1 LTTIYLDHQATTPMH
16 PKVQQVM
23 FDCMTN
29 TIGNP
34 HSADHTYGW
43 EARDVVEKARSQ
55 IADLIGCES
64 TEIVFT
70 SGATEAN
77 NTAIKSLIS
86 NNSTRKK
93 IVVSAIEHKCVLE
106 ATYALELHGYEVIK
120 APVTDDGS
128 IDLNAL
134 EKILTQ
140 DVALVSIM
148 SVNNEIGTIQPIKE
162 ITKMAHRCGI
172 FVHSDAAQSPM
183 CSGVDFLSLSSHK
196 MMGPKGIGCLYVS
209 QQSNEFLRPLLSG
222 GGQEDSRRS
231 GTLAPFLCAGFGE
244 AAQIL
249 RTEGKEIRTSIK
261 NSRDL
266 FWMTLSSLVPNA
278 VKLVGAPL
286 TARHCG
292 NLNVMFNQKA
302 HDLLMRLQPY
312 IAASTGAACAS
323 GSIEPS
329 HVLEAIG
336 LEREQ
341 AENCIRFSFGP
352 HEDNQNIK
360 DSVLFLSSQLQ
371 SNSIKA
377 KV

>member
-1 LTTIYLDHQATTPMH
+1 MASIYLDHQATTPMH
-16 PKVQQVM
+16 PKVHQVM
-23 FDCMTN
+23 LDCMIN

-34 HSADHTYGW
+34 HSADHKYGW
-43 EARDVVEKARSQ
+43 EAHEVVEYARSQ

-64 TEIVFT
+64 AEIVFT

-77 NTAIKSLIS
+77 NTVIKSLIT

-106 ATYALELHGYEVIK
+106 AAYALKLHGYEVIK
-120 APVTDDGS
+120 VPVTDDGS
-128 IDLNAL
+128 IDLNIL
-134 EKILTQ
+134 ERILTQ

-162 ITKMAHRCGI
+162 ITKMAHRYGI
-172 FVHSDAAQSPM
+172 LAHSDAAQSPM
-183 CSGVDFLSLSSHK
+183 HSSIDVDELGVDFLSLSSHK

-222 GGQEDSRRS
+222 GGQEDGRRS
-231 GTLAPFLCAGFGE
+231 GTLAPFLCAGFEE
-244 AAQIL
+244 AAKIL
-249 RTEGKEIRTSIK
+249 TAEGQEIRTSIK

-266 FWMTLSSLVPNA
+266 FWMTLSSSARNA

-286 TARHCG
+286 TERHCG
-292 NLNVMFNQKA
+292 NLNVMFDQNA
-302 HDLLMRLQPY
+302 HDLLMKLQPQ
-312 IAASTGAACAS
+312 IAASTGSACAS
-323 GSIEPS
+323 GSIDPS

-336 LEREQ
+336 LERAE

-352 HEDNQNIK
+352 SENRQSII
-360 DSVLFLSSQLQ
+360 DSAHFLSTQL
-371 SNSIKA
+371 I
-377 KV
+377 

>member
-1 LTTIYLDHQATTPMH
+1 MTSIYLDHQATIPLH
-16 PKVQQVM
+16 PKVRDVM
-23 FDCMTN
+23 LDCMKN
-29 TIGNP
+29 IMGNP

-43 EARDVVEKARSQ
+43 DAHEVVENARSQ
-55 IADLIGCES
+55 IADLISCENA
-64 TEIVFT
+64 EIVFT

-77 NTAIKSLIS
+77 NTVIKSLIS

-106 ATYALELHGYEVIK
+106 AAYALELHGYEVIK
-120 APVTDDGS
+120 ARVTDDGS

-148 SVNNEIGTIQPIKE
+148 SVNNEIGTIQPIKK
-162 ITKMAHRCGI
+162 IAKMARRHGI
-172 FVHSDAAQSPM
+172 LFHSDAAQSPM
-183 CSGVDFLSLSSHK
+183 HSNIDVDELGVDFLSLSSHK

-222 GGQEDSRRS
+222 GGQEDGRRS

-249 RTEGKEIRTSIK
+249 QTEGKELRANIK
-261 NSRDL
+261 KSRDL
-266 FWMTLSSLVPNA
+266 FWATLSSLAQNS
-278 VKLVGAPL
+278 VKVVGPPL
-286 TARHCG
+286 TERHSG
-292 NLNVMFNQKA
+292 NLNVMFNHNA
-302 HDLLMRLQPY
+302 HDLLMKLQPH
-312 IAASTGAACAS
+312 IAASTGSACAS
-323 GSIEPS
+323 GSIDPS

-336 LEREQ
+336 LERAE

-352 HEDNQNIK
+352 SESRQSII
-360 DSVLFLSSQLQ
+360 DSAHFLSSQL
-371 SNSIKA
+371 I
-377 KV
+377 

>member
-1 LTTIYLDHQATTPMH
+1 MH
-16 PKVQQVM
+16 PKVRQVTL
-23 FDCMTN
+23 DCMTN

-34 HSADHTYGW
+34 HSADHKYGW
-43 EARDVVEKARSQ
+43 EAHEVVECARSQ
-55 IADLIGCES
+55 IADFIGCES
-64 TEIVFT
+64 AEVVFT

-77 NTAIKSLIS
+77 NTVIKSLIA

-106 ATYALELHGYEVIK
+106 AAYALKLHGYEVIK

-128 IDLNAL
+128 IDLNIL
-134 EKILTQ
+134 ERILTQ
-140 DVALVSIM
+140 DVALVSTM

-162 ITKMAHRCGI
+162 ITKMAHGYGI
-172 FVHSDAAQSPM
+172 LVHSDAAQSPM
-183 CSGVDFLSLSSHK
+183 HSSIDVDELGVDFLSLSSHK
-196 MMGPKGIGCLYVS
+196 MMGPKGIGCFYVS

-222 GGQEDSRRS
+222 GGQEDGRRS

-244 AAQIL
+244 AAKIL
-249 RTEGKEIRTSIK
+249 TAEGQEIRTSIK

-266 FWMTLSSLVPNA
+266 FWKTLSSLAPNA

-286 TARHCG
+286 TERHCG
-292 NLNVMFNQKA
+292 NLNVLFNQKA
-302 HDLLMRLQPY
+302 HGLLMRLQSY

-352 HEDNQNIK
+352 DEDNQNIK
-360 DSVLFLSSQLQ
+360 DSALFLSGQL
-371 SNSIKA
+371 
-377 KV
+377 